1 MSTAAETPPHTVVIT
16 GRGGAGRTTV
26 AAATALRSARAGRRT
41 LLVAADD
48 PHRGLDELLGT
59 RLGPVPGAVGPDGV
73 TGRLHAMRLD
83 PQAAFREEA
92 GRLLGRAKTVFDLFG
107 VEPLEEDELT
117 ALPGA
122 GKLTLLRALRE
133 HTASGEWQ
141 TVVVDAPSAAETI
154 GAFALPEQLA
164 RYVARLLPQERRAAR
179 SLRPI
184 LAAVAGV
191 PMPADWLFEGAA
203 WAEAEL
209 GELRAA
215 AESPELSVRLVATP
229 GSASAPEL
237 RLARAGLAL
246 YGHRVDAVIANRVVP
261 APPAEASGREDGFL
275 GRLHAA
281 QREELAA
288 MREELAAGAATPL
301 LELPHLGRDPRGW
314 EDLARLADAADAD
327 AADGSGLGAD
337 GSADPPP
344 RSHVEDRLAADGLLV
359 WHVPLPGAARPDLDL
374 VRRGDELLVAVGP
387 YRRTLPL
394 PSALRRCTV
403 AGAGLR
409 DAVLSVRFRPDP
421 GLWPAARPQT

>member
-1 MSTAAETPPHTVVIT
+1 LSAPADSRAQTVLVT
-16 GRGGAGRTTV
+16 GRGGAGRTTL
-26 AAATALRSARAGRRT
+26 AAAAALRSARAGRRT

-59 RLGPVPGAVGPDGV
+59 RLGPVPGAVGPESAGPGGPGPA
-73 TGRLHAMRLD
+73 GRLRAMRLD
-83 PQAAFREEA
+83 PQTAFREEV
-92 GRLLGRAKTVFDLFG
+92 GRLLTRAKPAFDLFG

-133 HTASGEWQ
+133 HTASGEWE
-141 TVVVDAPSAAETI
+141 TVVVDAPVAAETV
-154 GAFALPEQLA
+154 GAIALPEQLA

-179 SLRPI
+179 ALRPV

-209 GELRAA
+209 AELRAA
-215 AESPELSVRLVATP
+215 AEAPGLAVHLVATP

-261 APPAEASGREDGFL
+261 APEGGGDGFL
-275 GRLHAA
+275 SRLHAT
-281 QREELAA
+281 QREELASL
-288 MREELAAGAATPL
+288 REELDEGSAPL
-301 LELPHLGRDPRGW
+301 LEIPHLGRDPRGW
-314 EDLARLADAADAD
+314 EDLARLADALDEQRPP
-327 AADGSGLGAD
+327 GGGAD
-337 GSADPPP
+337 GGALP
-344 RSHVEDRLAADGLLV
+344 RPYVEDRLTADGLLV
-359 WHVPLPGAARPDLDL
+359 WRIPLPGAARPDLDL
-374 VRRGDELLVAVGP
+374 IRRGDELLVTVGP
-387 YRRTLPL
+387 YRRTLSL
-394 PSALRRCTV
+394 PSALRRCVV

-409 DAVLSVRFRPDP
+409 DGELTVRFRPDP
-421 GLWPAARPQT
+421 GLWPAARSQT